1 MTTRI
6 YVPTTLASLAEVLR
20 SGELAA
26 PVHAHAVTDAVRAE
40 WADSSEEEWE
50 YEALCLAAD
59 DCADLW
65 GPDDVRRRVVLAADV
80 PDAERADPDN
90 PGDPTA
96 VVVDQPVPMRRIAA
110 AHADLTVDDAVADE
124 DLRWFA
130 TQEIPDLLG

>member
-1 MTTRI
+1 VTTRI
-6 YVPTTLASLAEVLR
+6 YVPTTLARLAAVVE
-20 SGELAA
+20 SGEIPA

-40 WADSSEEEWE
+40 WAESSEEEWE
-50 YEALCLAAD
+50 YEVLGLAAD

-80 PDAERADPDN
+80 SDAERADPDN

-96 VVVDQPVPMRRIAA
+96 VIVDHAVPVRRIAA
-110 AHADLTVDDAVADE
+110 AHADLTTDDAEADD

-130 TQEIPDLLG
+130 SQEIPDLLG